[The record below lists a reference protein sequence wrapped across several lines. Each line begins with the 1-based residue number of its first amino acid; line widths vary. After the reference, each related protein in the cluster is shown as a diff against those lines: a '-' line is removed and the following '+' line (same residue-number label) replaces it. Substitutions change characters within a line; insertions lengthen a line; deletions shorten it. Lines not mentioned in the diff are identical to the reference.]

1 MGPHRRIGI
10 YVGYQSPS
18 IIKYLEPLIGD
29 LFTARYVDCIFY
41 EDHFS
46 ELGGET
52 KYQNM
57 CQEIDW
63 NVQGIP
69 ASYPCSQETEFQV
82 LKIINLQ
89 HIANN
94 LPDIFTDYKYI
105 TKSLVPARNVPESV
119 EIPQKTTQPPKQ
131 KKSGSSMSTV
141 QEKASCNQLWK

>member
-1 MGPHRRIGI
+1 
-10 YVGYQSPS
+10 
-18 IIKYLEPLIGD
+18 
-29 LFTARYVDCIFY
+29 
-41 EDHFS
+41 
-46 ELGGET
+46 
-52 KYQNM
+52 M

-105 TKSLVPARNVPESV
+105 TKSLVPARNVPERV